1 MDWHSGHIDPFWD
14 QEHANLNYSLE
25 SFNNRSDLVRW
36 RREGYVHPDSHF
48 TGMMCDMR
56 RNQPKYNSEIISWAE
71 TEYNLKD
78 VGTSYYRMGTGVIL
92 PNHGDTYRLYRKLF
106 KTKLE
111 DCERIVIF
119 LEDWASGHY
128 FEIQGTPIV
137 NWRKGDYVWWRGDV
151 LHMAANLGTT
161 KRYTLQITGHK

>member
-1 MDWHSGHIDPFWD
+1 MDWHQGHIEAFWND
-14 QEHANLNYSLE
+14 EHSKLNYTLE
-25 SFNNRSDLVRW
+25 SFNNRMDLVRW

-56 RNQPKYNSEIISWAE
+56 RPQPSYNSEIIAWAE
-71 TEYNLKD
+71 TEYSLRD

-92 PNHGDTYRLYRKLF
+92 PNHSDTYKMYRKLF
-106 KTKLE
+106 KVSLN

-137 NWRKGDYVWWRGDV
+137 NWQRGDYVWWRGDV
-151 LHMAANLGTT
+151 LHMAANIGTT
-161 KRYTLQITGHK
+161 KRYTLQITGHR